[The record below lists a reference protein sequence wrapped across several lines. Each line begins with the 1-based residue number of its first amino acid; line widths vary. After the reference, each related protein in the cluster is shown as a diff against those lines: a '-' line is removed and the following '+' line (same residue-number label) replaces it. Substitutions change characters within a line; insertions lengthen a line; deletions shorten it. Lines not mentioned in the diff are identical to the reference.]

1 MINTNTFKAEMTRL
15 AHHFKTEFSEY
26 DLSSFKE
33 FLSEALDTQEF
44 IAACNNAR
52 RDCKPN
58 ANFIPSCQWLID
70 SVLGTLEDRA
80 KEQLQNLDRLSVV
93 GRQAFEAVGG
103 SWAYKNSESPEFF
116 RKDFVSNYLTLAK
129 KASPDELRMPLEA
142 AKALKGSIPPKP
154 INSEPQP
161 YNMPLWEKLE
171 ILKCK
176 RRVKRFKEAAEIEAR
191 AFGFKITEDCF
202 YLGQNQDPNQLI
214 SSVTLDVAHLVSLF
228 TKTGKTPVGIVSTQ
242 FEREV
247 EF

>member
-1 MINTNTFKAEMTRL
+1 MINTNTFKAEMTKL

-33 FLSEALDTQEF
+33 FLSKALDTQEF

-70 SVLGTLEDRA
+70 SVRGTLEERA
-80 KEQLQNLDRLSVV
+80 LTELQNLDRLSPI
-93 GRQAFEAVGG
+93 GRKAFEAIGG
-103 SWAYKNSESPEFF
+103 SFAYKNSESPEFF
-116 RKDFVSNYLTLAK
+116 RKDFIKNYLALAK
-129 KASPDELRMPLEA
+129 NLPSDATRMPLEA
-142 AKALKGSIPPKP
+142 AKALKGAIPSKH
-154 INSEPQP
+154 INPELQP

-176 RRVKRFKEAAEIEAR
+176 RRVKGFKEAAEIEAR

-202 YLGQNQDPNQLI
+202 YLAQSQDPNQLI

-242 FEREV
+242 FERDV
-247 EF
+247 DF